1 MTNGLVDILAIKEKF
16 KKEFMLNGNNEDF
29 YLFYVGLDK
38 KGWVDPDA
46 NIESLD
52 EVCLTAYVQRGREC
66 PPGLKIPNEY
76 HGIRVYRISSLVGEI
91 PSQLEL

>member
-1 MTNGLVDILAIKEKF
+1 MANLEIDILALKEKF

-38 KGWVDPDA
+38 KGRVDPDA

-52 EVCLTAYVQRGREC
+52 EICLTAYSERT
-66 PPGLKIPNEY
+66 K
-76 HGIRVYRISSLVGEI
+76 
-91 PSQLEL
+91 

>member
-1 MTNGLVDILAIKEKF
+1 MANLEIDILALKEKF

-38 KGWVDPDA
+38 KGRVDPDA

-52 EVCLTAYVQRGREC
+52 EICLTAYVQKGREC
-66 PPGLKIPNEY
+66 PDGLKIPEY
-76 HGIRVYRISSLVGEI
+76 YQDVRVYKIPRLMGEI